1 MLMNCARC
9 AKAFNAQRATAAFC
23 SDYCRLWRWRRQRRL
38 RARVEYYSPRDIVEA
53 ARAMYGGIE
62 LDPASCK
69 AANEVV
75 RATNF
80 YSIRDNGLALPWYGR
95 IWINPPFPWKPW
107 VPKLLAEWQI
117 GNVEQILALSSTRVT
132 TAKYFN
138 PLIAAAAAILKMNGR
153 IKFWGP
159 SAGDSPDDGHELFY
173 FGPHLAVFQRHFAP
187 FGKIFF
193 TGNLADP

>member
-1 MLMNCARC
+1 M
-9 AKAFNAQRATAAFC
+9 
-23 SDYCRLWRWRRQRRL
+23 
-38 RARVEYYSPRDIVEA
+38 RARVEYYTPPDILEA
-53 ARAMYGGIE
+53 ARALYGVID
-62 LDPASCK
+62 LDPASCR

-75 RATNF
+75 QATNF
-80 YSIRDNGLALPWYGR
+80 YSIRDNGLTQAWYGR

-107 VPKLLAEWQI
+107 VPKLLAEWQT
-117 GNVEQILALSSTRVT
+117 GNVEQFLALSTTRVT

-173 FGPHLAVFQRHFAP
+173 FGPDPAAFEQQFAP
-187 FGKIFF
+187 FGRGFF
-193 TGNLADP
+193 TGRQPYRAAPWGTPSEVSPSVRQPPQIACRMLSPSKP